1 MKTTIYARYSDKLRQ
16 AGTLS
21 FILRMALMIIL
32 ALLPSVVQAK
42 FNFYTVETYAASFIG
57 QPIGPLVQKWGPPS
71 EDTVAAGSH
80 FMKWRY
86 QHTNKYGTETA
97 YCELAFIVDKDLI
110 IQRAS
115 VNVNP
120 NSGYWHPKHP
130 CKFFVPKSA
139 R

>member
-1 MKTTIYARYSDKLRQ
+1 MKTITCVRYNDRLHQ
-16 AGTLS
+16 AGTRS
-21 FILRMALMIIL
+21 PILRMVLLITV
-32 ALLPSVVQAK
+32 ALLPSLAQAK
-42 FNFYTVETYAASFIG
+42 FNYYTVVTYAASFKG

-86 QHTNKYGTETA
+86 QHTNRYGAETA
-97 YCELAFIVDKDLI
+97 YCELVFIVDKDLI
-110 IQRAS
+110 IQDTN
-115 VNVNP
+115 VNVDP
-120 NSGYWHPKHP
+120 NSGYWRPNHP